1 LIFGL
6 GTDIIEVDRVRK
18 TMEADPG
25 FRQQVFSPA
34 EIGYCE
40 SKAYP
45 FQHYAARFC
54 AKEAFLKAA
63 GTGLNAGIK
72 LSDIEVVDEPS
83 GKPAIQLSGAAKD
96 FFGKF
101 GFSKI
106 LVSLSH
112 LKNISIAVVIIEKEE
127 QRIG

>member
-1 LIFGL
+1 MILGL

-25 FRQQVFSPA
+25 FRYKIFSPA
-34 EIGYCE
+34 EIEYCH

-45 FQHYAARFC
+45 FRHYAVRFC

-72 LSDIEVVDEPS
+72 LSEIEVVVEPT
-83 GKPAIQLSGAAKD
+83 GKPFIQLIGEAKE

-101 GFSKI
+101 GFLKI
-106 LVSLSH
+106 HVSLSH
-112 LKNISIAVVIIEKEE
+112 LSDISVAVVIIEKED
-127 QRIG
+127 

>member
-18 TMEADPG
+18 TIEANHG

-34 EIGYCE
+34 EIEYCE

-63 GTGLNAGIK
+63 GTGLNAGVK
-72 LSDIEVVDEPS
+72 LSEIEVVDEPS
-83 GKPAIQLSGAAKD
+83 GKPVIQLIGAAKD

-112 LKNISIAVVIIEKEE
+112 LKDISIAVVIIEKEE
-127 QRIG
+127 